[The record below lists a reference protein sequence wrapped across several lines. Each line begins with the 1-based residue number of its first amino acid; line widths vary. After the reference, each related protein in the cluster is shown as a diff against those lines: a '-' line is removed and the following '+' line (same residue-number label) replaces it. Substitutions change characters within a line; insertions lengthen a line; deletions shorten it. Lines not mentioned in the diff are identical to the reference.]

1 MKIPS
6 VQTTEGVLLLSV
18 IVIGSYVAY
27 RAYKTGSS
35 IGAGVTE
42 TLGNIKD
49 SITGA
54 INTANVA
61 VTSAGARGRAALN
74 GGSAPQDAAN
84 QSSAETARLNRQ
96 EGAIV
101 DSIPTHS
108 EPSYDAMGN
117 YQGETQVEDVG
128 LGSDTR
134 TVSENQKYSPDAMGL
149 A

>member
-6 VQTTEGVLLLSV
+6 VQTTEGVLLLV
-18 IVIGSYVAY
+18 VIGMASYVAY

-49 SITGA
+49 GITGA
-54 INTANVA
+54 ANSVNVA

-84 QSSAETARLNRQ
+84 QSPAETARLNRQ

-101 DSIPTHS
+101 ETIPTHS
-108 EPSYDAMGN
+108 EPSYDGMGN
-117 YQGETQVEDVG
+117 YQGDIQVEGVG
-128 LGSDTR
+128 LGTDTR
-134 TVSENQKYSPDAMGL
+134 TVSENQQYSPDAMGL